1 MGTKRLGRRLM
12 ERVLLAY
19 WRRVDDFELPPSI
32 SDSSMN
38 PSDNVQIA
46 LNLVMPLA
54 DPSAI
59 GRARLAQ
66 ELGPA
71 MPEVFAGLSNTG
83 IVHFGR
89 LTVVDDNINL
99 FTIYDGDFTNYVRDF
114 IYNVGGAFNIILSFV
129 KDAPPLPVEEH
140 PDRFIEWVKAHD
152 ALQIPDDATVIS
164 DDLLKLPRRLAI
176 VMADNNAVQ
185 YFVYR
190 SYPGYSAAQIRHAL
204 KIGW

>member
-1 MGTKRLGRRLM
+1 MGTRRLGRRLM
-12 ERVLLAY
+12 ERALLAY

-32 SDSSMN
+32 ADSSMN

-89 LTVVDDNINL
+89 LSVVDDTINL
-99 FTIYDGDFTNYVRDF
+99 FAIS
-114 IYNVGGAFNIILSFV
+114 GGGVSHRA
-129 KDAPPLPVEEH
+129 
-140 PDRFIEWVKAHD
+140 R
-152 ALQIPDDATVIS
+152 
-164 DDLLKLPRRLAI
+164 
-176 VMADNNAVQ
+176 
-185 YFVYR
+185 
-190 SYPGYSAAQIRHAL
+190 
-204 KIGW
+204 